1 MFSTLDMATGGLQT
15 QRTRMD
21 VIAGNVLNV
30 NTTRNAAGEAEP
42 YRRKF
47 AVLQPGDAQN
57 PAKPGVHVAG
67 IAEDASQ
74 FDERYEPAHPDAD
87 AATGM
92 VRYPNVD
99 LGTEYVNMLEATRA
113 YEASVTLMQTTKSM
127 FNSALRLLA

>member
-1 MFSTLDMATGGLQT
+1 MFSTLDMATGGLQA

-42 YRRKF
+42 YRRRF
-47 AVLQPGDAQN
+47 AVLQPTDAGDPN
-57 PAKPGVHVAG
+57 KPGVSVAE
-67 IAEDASQ
+67 IAKDSSQ
-74 FDERYEPAHPDAD
+74 FDERYEPSHPDAD
-87 AATGM
+87 PVSGM
-92 VRYPNVD
+92 VKYPNVD

-113 YEASVTLMQTTKSM
+113 YEASVTLMQTSKSM